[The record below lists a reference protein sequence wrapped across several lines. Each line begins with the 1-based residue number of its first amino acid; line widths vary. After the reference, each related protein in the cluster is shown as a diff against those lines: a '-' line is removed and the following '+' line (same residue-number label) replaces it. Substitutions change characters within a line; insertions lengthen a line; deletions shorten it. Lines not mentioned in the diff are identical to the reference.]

1 MNDEWI
7 YFKPNVNEMV
17 TIIKFDDGNENYK
30 YYTNKWYIVG
40 EWRGKIALVNVQDL
54 NMKIDSISKWKTI
67 ALEPIH

>member
-30 YYTNKWYIVG
+30 YYTNKWCIVG
-40 EWRGKIALVNVQDL
+40 EWRGKIALVNAHDR
-54 NMKIDSISKWKTI
+54 NMKINSISKWKTI
-67 ALEPIH
+67 ALEPIR